1 MLMGLRSEPWFGPLE
16 EELIEKIPEEGISRN
31 DLFSEYPKGKE
42 NAHIQRSLKSA
53 LSNMERQLVVAKQ
66 FVDVPNRKRS
76 MAIFKRLHGRVKPLS
91 FDKALTELIAR
102 IGPVRLHTLRLF
114 VSRPVEELADTLR
127 DLERRGSIA
136 RVVALQ
142 PDPTDYYASHEDAE
156 NLLSPLPEDRK
167 MRILA
172 HSDPFSSRFIQE
184 VRLLLKQGWYYP
196 VFKGVDPI
204 GRVLMFVVNDYL
216 EIKDINIPHSYLDD
230 FKNTFAEL
238 LENYRDRL
246 VDVSVLHAFN
256 GVPVH
261 DCDENIQQILSELGF
276 TSMGDGERY
285 IRGGVVEPRSRKEIN
300 RLLFYHHSL
309 HQNSRWENETMA
321 LEHSTELR
329 DDFSL
334 RGRCEMFR
342 VNLDSMVAAH
352 QLHQGSNLR
361 GHLVWARYSHFQ
373 RLLSIRNVPTDPED
387 EETLQFFR
395 DTNDPDLF
403 MERNA
408 MSRSEFRKIVSP
420 LVRSGHLIQDYRGG
434 FRTVEP
440 LRNVDLWDAKRRYLR
455 SLVEDYP
462 IITLKQVERLAG
474 SSFTPEEISDVMH
487 DFEDDGTL
495 IKGFLVDDLQDICWG
510 RLDMLEGEGRI
521 SRTRD
526 LVIPPSDPLIHY
538 FGSLLR
544 ERFGFGSAYLVFHKE
559 DPIAAF
565 KANTRNN
572 KIELTDFVGD
582 SELEKE
588 AIRVMKEFAWEH
600 DMPLSGKLFD
610 RIRSRI
616 V

>member
-1 MLMGLRSEPWFGPLE
+1 
-16 EELIEKIPEEGISRN
+16 
-31 DLFSEYPKGKE
+31 
-42 NAHIQRSLKSA
+42 
-53 LSNMERQLVVAKQ
+53 
-66 FVDVPNRKRS
+66 
-76 MAIFKRLHGRVKPLS
+76 
-91 FDKALTELIAR
+91 
-102 IGPVRLHTLRLF
+102 
-114 VSRPVEELADTLR
+114 
-127 DLERRGSIA
+127 
-136 RVVALQ
+136 
-142 PDPTDYYASHEDAE
+142 
-156 NLLSPLPEDRK
+156 
-167 MRILA
+167 
-172 HSDPFSSRFIQE
+172 
-184 VRLLLKQGWYYP
+184 
-196 VFKGVDPI
+196 
-204 GRVLMFVVNDYL
+204 MFVVNDYL

-230 FKNTFAEL
+230 FKKTFAEL

-261 DCDENIQQILSELGF
+261 DCDDNIQQILAELGF
-276 TSMGDGERY
+276 SSMGDGERY

-300 RLLFYHHSL
+300 RMLFYHHSI
-309 HQNSRWENETMA
+309 HQNSRWENETIA
-321 LEHSTELR
+321 LENSTELR

-361 GHLVWARYSHFQ
+361 GHLVWARYQHFQ

-387 EETLQFFR
+387 EDILQFFR

-440 LRNVDLWDAKRRYLR
+440 LRNLDLWDSKRKYLR
-455 SLVEDYP
+455 TLVEDYP
-462 IITLKQVERLAG
+462 VITLKQVERLAG

-510 RLDMLEGEGRI
+510 RLDMLEGEERI
-521 SRTRD
+521 AQTRD

-559 DPIAAF
+559 NPIAAF